1 MLIRETEEIEKF
13 RHFYVHKTYYDLI
26 GWVGFIHPLNATLKI
41 IKDSVIYGLRLEA
54 QDIEVRMLLSKDDN
68 ATNKV
73 SFPMLLRKKKCVQTR

>member
-1 MLIRETEEIEKF
+1 MLIRETEEIENF
-13 RHFYVHKTYYDLI
+13 RHIYVRKNLDDII
-26 GWVGFIHPLNATLKI
+26 GWVGFIHPLNATIKI

-73 SFPMLLRKKKCVQTR
+73 SFLILMRINKCVQTG